1 MAEPR
6 GRADVAFFA
15 QIDAIERLVAQR
27 LERVLPPS
35 LSATGLEVLNRLA
48 IASQPPT
55 PLALAR
61 ALKLSK
67 AAMTHT
73 LQKLERQGL
82 VALSVDPADGR
93 RKCATMTDVGAAAH
107 RAALAAIRPRIE
119 TIRAAFGAHEF
130 EGALPFLARLS
141 AWLAENP

>member
-1 MAEPR
+1 MAEPK

-15 QIDAIERLVAQR
+15 QIDAIERLAAQR
-27 LERVLPPS
+27 LERALPATM
-35 LSATGLEVLNRLA
+35 SATGLEVLNRLA
-48 IASQPPT
+48 IATQPPT
-55 PLALAR
+55 PQSLAR
-61 ALKLSK
+61 ALLLSK

-82 VALSVDPADGR
+82 VTMSVDPGDAR
-93 RKCATMTDVGAAAH
+93 RKHVALTEPGVAMH
-107 RAALAAIRPRIE
+107 RAALAAVRPRIE
-119 TIRAAFGAHEF
+119 TIREAFGAHEF